1 MKQTLE
7 LALRNL
13 LRNRRRS
20 LATLL
25 ALAIGSAAIL
35 IFGGYTVNILYSM
48 QTAYVRAAGHLQV
61 QHQDFFLYGSGN
73 PSAYGIRGYEKIVDT
88 LRADGQLA
96 SMVRVVSPMLQ
107 FGGVAGNYEAGV
119 SRAVLG
125 TGFVPAD
132 VNRMRQWNEFGLRDK
147 RPHFVLEGAPEDSAV
162 IGQGVARVLQLCEPL
177 GVPAEACPRPAAAE
191 AAAAGEAIPEDVA
204 AISDLLSSETPST
217 KPGAGKARI
226 ELLASQARGAPNVAA
241 LTVLAAESQSFKEL
255 DELALI
261 LPLKQAQQLVYG
273 RNEPRVTS
281 IMVQL
286 ESSAQMPVAAA
297 RIRTLLGEVAAGQA
311 LTVAAFDTLNPF
323 YVRSREMFDTI
334 FGFIFVLIGAIVLF
348 TVGNTMNAAVVER
361 TVEVGTLRAIGLR
374 QKGIRTLFITEG
386 LMLGVIGAVSGLLV
400 ALLFAAVFNAL
411 ELTWVPPAAAERVP
425 LTIMI
430 IGETRMM
437 IGTTVALV
445 AIAAFSAW
453 LPARRAASLEIVEA
467 LRHA

>member
-1 MKQTLE
+1 MKQTLQ

-35 IFGGYTVNILYSM
+35 IFGGYTTNILYSM
-48 QTAYVRAAGHLQV
+48 QTAYVRSTGHLQI

-73 PSAYGIRGYEKIVDT
+73 PAAYGIRGYAQVVDR
-88 LRADGQLA
+88 LRADSQLA
-96 SMVRVVSPMLQ
+96 GMVRVVSPMLQ

-125 TGFVPAD
+125 TGYVPAD

-147 RPHFVLEGAPEDSAV
+147 RPHFLLEGAAEDSAL

-177 GVPAEACPRPAAAE
+177 AVPPEACPRPVAGE
-191 AAAAGEAIPEDVA
+191 AAAGGGKAIPSDVA
-204 AISDLLSSETPST
+204 AISDLLSSEAAGAQ
-217 KPGAGKARI
+217 PGARPGPGKARI
-226 ELLASQARGAPNVAA
+226 ELLASTARGAPNVAA

-255 DELALI
+255 DEVALI

-273 RNEPRVTS
+273 RNEARATS

-286 ESSAQMPVAAA
+286 ESSAQMPAAAA
-297 RIRTLLGEVAAGQA
+297 RITALLKEVAPGQA
-311 LTVAAFDTLNPF
+311 LTVAGYDALNPF
-323 YVRSREMFDTI
+323 YVRSREMFNTI
-334 FGFIFVLIGAIVLF
+334 FGFIFALIGAIVLF

-374 QKGIRTLFITEG
+374 QRGIRTLFITEG
-386 LMLGVIGAVSGLLV
+386 LMLG
-400 ALLFAAVFNAL
+400 
-411 ELTWVPPAAAERVP
+411 
-425 LTIMI
+425 
-430 IGETRMM
+430 
-437 IGTTVALV
+437 
-445 AIAAFSAW
+445 
-453 LPARRAASLEIVEA
+453 
-467 LRHA
+467 